1 MCSPFPF
8 VKQNLVRV
16 GTQGGVSSAMPKM
29 SSRICRGMAPILP
42 VGAIRFPWPVAARRL
57 LANPVTVR
65 GEKRDTASEFSCVS
79 GCPKHQF
86 EQKRC
91 RSMCATMW
99 LCEVWS
105 HDGCPRENCGCTSWL
120 FAEIKKIILFTVDNT
135 GFNIFFR
142 HLYWWRRYT
151 EIIWILNKIWLNLN
165 KNIAKFVK
173 KENRLQ

>member
-1 MCSPFPF
+1 
-8 VKQNLVRV
+8 
-16 GTQGGVSSAMPKM
+16 M

-135 GFNIFFR
+135 GFNIFFSAFVLVAPIYR
-142 HLYWWRRYT
+142 NYLNFEQNLVKFEQKYCQIRKKRKPAA
-151 EIIWILNKIWLNLN
+151 IIPYGGVVW
-165 KNIAKFVK
+165 
-173 KENRLQ
+173 